1 MKIYISS
8 TFLDLREHREKV
20 AQVLRRMGHTP
31 LFMEDYVTEDK
42 RPLAK
47 CMADVQAANLYIG
60 IFAWR
65 YGHVPKRGSKPPK
78 LPDGVVFGKTSI
90 TECEYRHAGQTKVP
104 RLVFLLQ
111 DTAPWPP
118 PLMDAHTGDNEA
130 GRRIRVFRDDLRN
143 RHLVSHFTTPD
154 ELAAL
159 VSAAV
164 YRQEVERELQLR
176 SLQELDWHQ
185 WFMNPEAAKP
195 HGLYDT
201 TMMSITQM
209 VKGVQDQTYLVVDLG
224 AGRNWWS
231 TRLYFLASLAVDFT
245 DVGLMVFIDQQ
256 RRLFGVSTPEATR
269 NALSRR
275 MGTIAEYE
283 HRVAASPALPA
294 LDAELNR
301 RGNEW
306 EAVMNA
312 AGGEGEVKSWV
323 RKQEI
328 RRWLGDALVEKR
340 IEWSS
345 EEPDQRKVAE
355 RIDRIIEW
363 PHRLVPLEQ
372 QQQFFKVVDREA
384 LTEEI
389 AKLFVSDRLRTG

>member
-1 MKIYISS
+1 MKVYISS
-8 TFLDLREHREKV
+8 TFLDLREHRGKV

-31 LFMEDYVTEDK
+31 VVMEDYVTEDK

-47 CMADVQAANLYIG
+47 CMADVGAADLYLG
-60 IFAWR
+60 VFAWR
-65 YGHVPKRGSKPPK
+65 YGHVPTRGTKPK
-78 LPDGVVFGKTSI
+78 ELPEGVVFGKTSI
-90 TECEYRHAGQTKVP
+90 TECEYRHAAEKKIP

-111 DTAPWPP
+111 DSAPWSP

-130 GRRIRVFRDDLRN
+130 GKRIRVFRDHLRN
-143 RHLVSHFTTPD
+143 RQLVSDFTTPD

-159 VSAAV
+159 VGAAV

-176 SLQELDWHQ
+176 SLQEVDWRDC
-185 WFMNPEAAKP
+185 FMNPEAAQP

-201 TMMSITQM
+201 TMISITQM
-209 VKGVQDQTYLVVDLG
+209 IKGTQDQTYLVVDLG
-224 AGRNWWS
+224 VGRNWWS
-231 TRLYFLASLAVDFT
+231 TRLYFLASLAVEFT
-245 DVGLMVFIDQQ
+245 DVGLLVFIDQQ
-256 RRLFGVSTPEATR
+256 RRLLGVSSPEAVR
-269 NALSRR
+269 SSLSHR

-283 HRVAASPALPA
+283 RRVAGGAALPA

-301 RGNEW
+301 RGSEW
-306 EAVMNA
+306 EAVMTA
-312 AGGEGEVKSWV
+312 SGGEAEVKTWV
-323 RKQEI
+323 RKQDI
-328 RRWLGDALVEKR
+328 RRWLSDALVEKR

-363 PHRLVPLEQ
+363 PHRLVPVEQ
-372 QQQFFKVVDREA
+372 ARRFFNVVDREA
-384 LTEEI
+384 LTQEI